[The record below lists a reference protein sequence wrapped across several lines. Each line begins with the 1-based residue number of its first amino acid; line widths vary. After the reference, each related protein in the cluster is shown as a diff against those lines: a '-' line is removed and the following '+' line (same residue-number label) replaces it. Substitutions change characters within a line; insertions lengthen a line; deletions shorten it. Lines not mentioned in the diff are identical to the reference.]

1 MGSGSTACGK
11 SEAVP
16 SEVPAMCTLHRLC
29 LALILCL
36 LAFVCAHAADTQ
48 TGGVPAPGNKA
59 PLAPP
64 AQTPAPGSSDTSDT
78 RAGLIKLDVTVTDNS
93 GKSISGLQPGDFT
106 LLDNGRPNRI
116 LSFQAF
122 DGISTKP
129 DPPVEVI
136 VVIDALQVPSDLGKK
151 TGEDGKQPDCAIIA
165 RTHVAAAQLPAA
177 LPPEGSSSKL
187 PG

>member
-1 MGSGSTACGK
+1 
-11 SEAVP
+11 
-16 SEVPAMCTLHRLC
+16 MCTPHRLC
-29 LALILCL
+29 LALFLCL

-48 TGGVPAPGNKA
+48 TGGVPAPGNKV

-106 LLDNGRPNRI
+106 LLDNGPTRAQSVCRPQHRRSRNERQ
-116 LSFQAF
+116 SR
-122 DGISTKP
+122 
-129 DPPVEVI
+129 
-136 VVIDALQVPSDLGKK
+136 LGKK
-151 TGEDGKQPDCAIIA
+151 TGEDGKRPDCVIIA
-165 RTHVAAAQLPAA
+165 RTHVAAAQSPAA